1 MKKKEIM
8 EKLPENVRFL
18 YSRSIA
24 CFETQMQ
31 IGMLSQCMGLCDLI
45 QYIVDKSIISLILS
59 AFLLLSGAL
68 SMTAGIQKRKT
79 FINLVISEYKLDEE
93 SEEV

>member
-18 YSRSIA
+18 YSKSIS
-24 CFETQMQ
+24 CFETQIQ

-45 QYIVDKSIISLILS
+45 QYIVDKSIVSLILS
-59 AFLLLSGAL
+59 AVLLLSGAM
-68 SMTAGIQKRKT
+68 SIMAGIQKRKT
-79 FINLVISEYKLDEE
+79 FIDLVISEYKLDKE